1 MEPATQSP
9 LFADMLGLLK
19 KFEWEYCRAN
29 GKYFCPWCNEYEYDG
44 HEPDCHLQSTIALAE
59 EHLNDS
65 R

>member
-1 MEPATQSP
+1 
-9 LFADMLGLLK
+9 LLK

-44 HEPDCHLQSTIALAE
+44 HEPGCHLQATIALAE